1 MMLHVV
7 LSVNRNETSDYL
19 ADNCVTVSM
28 IVPRHVL
35 KGDCDTLVSCKEV
48 SFTNM
53 LHRRCS
59 LFVTLTYGGKIKPLK
74 IEKH

>member
-1 MMLHVV
+1 MVHVV

-19 ADNCVTVSM
+19 AANCFTVSM

-35 KGDCDTLVSCKEV
+35 KGDCDTLVSCKDI

-53 LHRRCS
+53 LHQCLRDAN
-59 LFVTLTYGGKIKPLK
+59 LLGKNQTLKD
-74 IEKH
+74 